1 LFVNG
6 RYFNIIEAEH
16 TPELFP
22 EENQGFLSDNFCGIF
37 TGYRIYFN
45 TTFGIQGKK
54 MMKLKVFIF
63 VLLVFI
69 FHSVSQAAILLDR
82 VVAVVNQ
89 EVITWSDLY
98 KAMEFEASDK
108 MRGLKDEEKRKIF
121 KENEG
126 IFLESLIDMKLQLQA
141 AKQLGIEAS
150 TDDVNSTIVDIRKK
164 YSLDEPALIESLKK
178 EGFAFDEYKKKIA
191 EQIILSRVV
200 SQQVKS
206 KIVVSESDVQKQMGE
221 NKNILAE
228 GEAYRIRQIFF
239 KRPDSSND
247 RKAVEGKADAVLQ
260 QLKAGED
267 FSALAQKYSE
277 DPSRKAGG
285 DLGFVKKRYM
295 AKEFIDVISQMKAGE
310 VSQPFWTDRGLH
322 IVRLEE
328 KSEKHSEAELKESI
342 RNKLIEKYFS
352 EKYKSWLRGL
362 RENAYIEIR
371 L

>member
-1 LFVNG
+1 
-6 RYFNIIEAEH
+6 
-16 TPELFP
+16 
-22 EENQGFLSDNFCGIF
+22 
-37 TGYRIYFN
+37 
-45 TTFGIQGKK
+45 
-54 MMKLKVFIF
+54 M
-63 VLLVFI
+63 
-69 FHSVSQAAILLDR
+69 
-82 VVAVVNQ
+82 
-89 EVITWSDLY
+89 
-98 KAMEFEASDK
+98 
-108 MRGLKDEEKRKIF
+108 
-121 KENEG
+121 
-126 IFLESLIDMKLQLQA
+126 
-141 AKQLGIEAS
+141 
-150 TDDVNSTIVDIRKK
+150 
-164 YSLDEPALIESLKK
+164 IESLKK

-200 SQQVKS
+200 SQQIKS

-221 NKNILAE
+221 DKNILAE
-228 GEAYRIRQIFF
+228 GEAYRLRQIFF
-239 KRPDSSND
+239 KKPDSSND
-247 RKAVEGKADAVLQ
+247 RKAVEGKADAILK

-295 AKEFIDVISQMKAGE
+295 AKEFIDVVSRMKAGE